1 MDPNYYKLSFN
12 LTKVL
17 QSRLIFERFITIC
30 NDLYFNRFDVL
41 YLYIDGK
48 LRFQIY
54 FEIYSRFII
63 IVVNWRAEMA
73 CWRWIFVCT
82 VFEKITKFERERE
95 RERVFTENGHVLVVK
110 LSRTVQF
117 CKQIE
122 LSWKGVD
129 CLFVAPGFHSF
140 SIMEKSRL
148 AVCRICHCVFIISV
162 FWAKYIDWYYVSRP
176 SSSNLSIKSLC

>member
-1 MDPNYYKLSFN
+1 MIFILIDSTSCIYILTWSCEVSKFISKFN
-12 LTKVL
+12 
-17 QSRLIFERFITIC
+17 
-30 NDLYFNRFDVL
+30 
-41 YLYIDGK
+41 
-48 LRFQIY
+48 
-54 FEIYSRFII
+54 SRFIV
-63 IVVNWRAEMA
+63 IVVNWKAEMA

-95 RERVFTENGHVLVVK
+95 RGRERVFTENGHVLVVK

-148 AVCRICHCVFIISV
+148 ARFVASAI
-162 FWAKYIDWYYVSRP
+162 AL
-176 SSSNLSIKSLC
+176 SSSLLFAPSTSTDIMLIDQV

>member
-41 YLYIDGK
+41 YLYIEYGK

-63 IVVNWRAEMA
+63 IVVN
-73 CWRWIFVCT
+73 
-82 VFEKITKFERERE
+82 
-95 RERVFTENGHVLVVK
+95 
-110 LSRTVQF
+110 
-117 CKQIE
+117 
-122 LSWKGVD
+122 
-129 CLFVAPGFHSF
+129 
-140 SIMEKSRL
+140 
-148 AVCRICHCVFIISV
+148 
-162 FWAKYIDWYYVSRP
+162 
-176 SSSNLSIKSLC
+176 

>member
-1 MDPNYYKLSFN
+1 MDLNYYKLSFN

-63 IVVNWRAEMA
+63 IVVN
-73 CWRWIFVCT
+73 
-82 VFEKITKFERERE
+82 
-95 RERVFTENGHVLVVK
+95 
-110 LSRTVQF
+110 
-117 CKQIE
+117 
-122 LSWKGVD
+122 
-129 CLFVAPGFHSF
+129 
-140 SIMEKSRL
+140 
-148 AVCRICHCVFIISV
+148 
-162 FWAKYIDWYYVSRP
+162 
-176 SSSNLSIKSLC
+176 